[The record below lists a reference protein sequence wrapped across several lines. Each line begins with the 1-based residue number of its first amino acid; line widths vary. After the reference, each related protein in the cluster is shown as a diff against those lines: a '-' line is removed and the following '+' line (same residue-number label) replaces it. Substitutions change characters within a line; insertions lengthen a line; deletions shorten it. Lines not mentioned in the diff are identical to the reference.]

1 MCICSLWALTCAIA
15 RVAKDLTA
23 SGEAEAVAFCTET
36 RAAEKRE
43 EHTHTQQRR
52 EKSVG
57 CSRGH
62 CRFLTKERC
71 ESAVQQKKRKEK
83 KRKEK
88 KKASTPSTET
98 QNSDGKGG
106 HRVATLMTRKT
117 MTTGVRAAV
126 GPMSLIVASRD
137 KWNSVAVRL

>member
-1 MCICSLWALTCAIA
+1 M
-15 RVAKDLTA
+15 AKDLTA

-52 EKSVG
+52 EKSTHTHTQQRREKSVG

-62 CRFLTKERC
+62 CRFLTKERG
-71 ESAVQQKKRKEK
+71 ESAVQQKKRKKK

-88 KKASTPSTET
+88 NENGYYSSNIKGTLLGVIFG
-98 QNSDGKGG
+98 GK
-106 HRVATLMTRKT
+106 R
-117 MTTGVRAAV
+117 
-126 GPMSLIVASRD
+126 
-137 KWNSVAVRL
+137 